1 MSVETTQ
8 ITCSTCAFTAS
19 DSVTWGYFS
28 YELKDNTLISVE
40 RSLGWCHNCND
51 VVAIENLTPKA
62 KRSKDTDGRSWKGIA
77 ELKLELQK
85 AKSRLR
91 NIFGFG
97 KAKIDLL
104 TNELEFTILRE
115 REIDQ
120 YNKLIESRVGSSRCL
135 FCSMRDILHLNI
147 PKLTEGNPPV
157 STGFI
162 HPECGGQLMAAKSGF
177 RVSLRFDYTSV
188 YDCEGHFL
196 RKQQR

>member
-8 ITCSTCAFTAS
+8 ITCAKCSFTAS

-28 YELKDNTLISVE
+28 YELEDNTLVPAM

-51 VVAIENLTPKA
+51 VVAIENLTPLA
-62 KRSKDTDGRSWKGIA
+62 KHPKDSYGKPRKGIA
-77 ELKLELQK
+77 ELQLELQR

-91 NIFGFG
+91 SMFGFG
-97 KAKIDLL
+97 KAKIELL
-104 TNELEFTILRE
+104 QNALEFAIIRE

-120 YNKLIESRVGSSRCL
+120 YNNLIESRVGSACCL

-147 PKLTEGNPPV
+147 PELTEGDPPV

-162 HPECGGQLMAAKSGF
+162 HPHCGGQLMAAKSGF
-177 RVSLRFDYTSV
+177 RVSLRFDRISV
-188 YDCEGHFL
+188 YDCEGRFL
-196 RKQQR
+196 REQLK